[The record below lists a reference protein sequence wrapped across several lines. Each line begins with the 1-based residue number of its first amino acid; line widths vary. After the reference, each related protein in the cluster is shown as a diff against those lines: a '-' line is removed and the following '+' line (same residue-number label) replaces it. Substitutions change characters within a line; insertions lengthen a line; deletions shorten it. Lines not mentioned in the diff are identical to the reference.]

1 MSLHTITPE
10 AIEKARQ
17 GFKDRGESMMSYAK
31 KHKLDYNSLQMVL
44 QGRSKGVRGQAH
56 KCMVA
61 LGLKKE
67 VKHG

>member
-1 MSLHTITPE
+1 MSLPTITQA
-10 AIEKARQ
+10 AIERVKA
-17 GFKDRGESMMSYAK
+17 GFRERGESQIDFAR
-31 KHKLDYNSLQMVL
+31 KHGLDYNVLSIVL

-67 VKHG
+67 AKRG